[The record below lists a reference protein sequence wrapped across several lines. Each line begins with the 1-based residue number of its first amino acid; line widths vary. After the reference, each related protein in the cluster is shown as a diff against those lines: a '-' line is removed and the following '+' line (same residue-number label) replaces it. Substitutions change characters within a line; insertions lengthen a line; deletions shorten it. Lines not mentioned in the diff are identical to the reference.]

1 MKSNRTATTFAVV
14 ALAVL
19 YAATMA
25 SAAVH
30 IRGSSENG
38 QDGGAPH
45 WLLLGRSRAIS
56 LTANSK
62 KAIMTREIVCLN
74 QDAENAI
81 LPPPLGPGPTLTLSG
96 SCDSGAY
103 MYVFQFQS
111 TATTLGVAIGRLMGF
126 DPTNTNN
133 FGVIRCDSGNTI
145 EMCTIDP
152 NGTNIP
158 DISVKLAKTAVTFT
172 VPNTFPTYPQGTPE
186 QGQGLTFFVI
196 TQQPTPL
203 PIALPT
209 VGIN

>member
-14 ALAVL
+14 ALTVL

-38 QDGGAPH
+38 QDGNAPH
-45 WLLLGRSRAIS
+45 WLLLGRSRASS
-56 LTANSK
+56 LAVIGK
-62 KAIMTREIVCLN
+62 KAVMTREIVCIN

-81 LPPPLGPGPTLTLSG
+81 PPLPSPGPTLTLSG
-96 SCDSGAY
+96 SCDSGVY

-111 TATTLGVAIGRLMGF
+111 TATTLGVAIGRLVGF
-126 DPTNTNN
+126 DRTNLNS
-133 FGVIRCDSGNTI
+133 FGVIKCDSGNTI
-145 EMCTIDP
+145 EMCTNDTG
-152 NGTNIP
+152 NNIP
-158 DISVKLAKTAVTFT
+158 DITFSAAKTAVTFT
-172 VPNTFPTYPQGTPE
+172 VPNTFPTYPAGTPE

-196 TQQPTPL
+196 TTQPTPL

-209 VGIN
+209 VGIR